1 MVISNSVTLPGG
13 SFLSYLLSPSSTR
26 CQEAMWENTLV
37 LQILSPGLTISSQSF
52 IFHVASFGPFLI
64 LANYSSLTMSNA
76 EQVLIK
82 VLSLEVCNFFLSLHV
97 NLEPTQL
104 NLSPS
109 PRPTRT
115 VGNSLS
121 DSDYCPEHLC
131 GHTTIPLGSHQNCAV
146 LGEEKEREIFN
157 QHSLVVFTVKLI
169 FQAFSNFLT

>member
-121 DSDYCPEHLC
+121 VITALNTSVATPQ
-131 GHTTIPLGSHQNCAV
+131 S
-146 LGEEKEREIFN
+146 R
-157 QHSLVVFTVKLI
+157 
-169 FQAFSNFLT
+169 